1 MTALTIAPSIRS
13 SNAIQIKTKA
23 INEGTDIIIAITV
36 PLTMISRFVKLFFL
50 SDKIEPKNKTGLLY
64 SYRFCQIF
72 RIVRINF
79 SFDGKI
85 IGY

>member
-50 SDKIEPKNKTGLLY
+50 SDKIEPKIRRVYFTVTDFAKFLG
-64 SYRFCQIF
+64 
-72 RIVRINF
+72 
-79 SFDGKI
+79 
-85 IGY
+85 